1 MDGTAVTVSVIVPA
15 YNHAA
20 WIGQA
25 IHSVFRQTLTDW
37 ELILIDDASSD
48 ETWSVIQAY
57 TRPLSSENGR
67 ITTIRHTHNQGAPT
81 TLNEG
86 MALAQGEYIAI
97 LNSDDAWQPERL
109 ERMVRFARRQELD
122 FLVTGLTLWDRDA
135 GCKDESEPDW
145 LKWYRSLYA
154 DWLSHG
160 DFLRTL
166 LRGNFFITT
175 SNFFFLR
182 HLFDAHGG
190 FANLRYV
197 HDYEYA
203 LRLFGKGVKMQ
214 CLWDEKLLNYR
225 LHDHNTIREKPLA
238 AIEEN
243 MLMLLEQLPE
253 LYPYLDYSRLEGL
266 KLQLQDLQR
275 YTREEWL
282 SAIHYQLLNKEK
294 ELFGLIYDRDE
305 WIQERDEIISNQ
317 QILISDRDDWIAER
331 DHTINTLQ
339 ADIRQQEQNLQER
352 DRIISGQQG
361 WIADRDRWITER
373 DQWIAERDQLIRE
386 RDEHIHK
393 LEQELQR
400 LLHSRAYRTGTLLAW
415 PIRQLRGRLHPDR
428 WKFNH
433 A

>member
-20 WIGQA
+20 WVGQA

-57 TRPLSSENGR
+57 TRPLSSTNGR
-67 ITTIRHTHNQGAPT
+67 IITIRHTRNQGAPT

-86 MALAQGEYIAI
+86 MALARGEYIAI

-122 FLVTGLTLWDRDA
+122 FLVTGLNLWDRDA
-135 GCKDESEPDW
+135 ACKDESEPDW
-145 LKWYRSLYA
+145 LKWYRGLYA

-175 SNFFFLR
+175 SNFFFQR
-182 HLFDAHGG
+182 HLFDTHGG
-190 FANLRYV
+190 FADLRYV

-203 LRLFGKGVKMQ
+203 LRLFGKGAKMQ

-266 KLQLQDLQR
+266 KFQLQDLQR

-282 SAIHYQLLNKEK
+282 STIHYQLLNKEK
-294 ELFGLIYDRDE
+294 ELFALIYDRDE
-305 WIQERDEIISNQ
+305 WIR
-317 QILISDRDDWIAER
+317 DRDDIIASQQAMVTERDDWVAER
-331 DHTINTLQ
+331 DRTISTLQ
-339 ADIRQQEQNLQER
+339 AVIRQQEQCLEAHKRMVSDR
-352 DRIISGQQG
+352 DS
-361 WIADRDRWITER
+361 WIADRDGWITER
-373 DQWIAERDQLIRE
+373 DQMLKA
-386 RDEHIHK
+386 RDEHIRT
-393 LEQELQR
+393 LEQNLQA
-400 LLHSRAYRTGTLLAW
+400 LCHSRAYRAGTLLAW
-415 PIRQLRGRLHPDR
+415 PVRQLRERLHPER
-428 WKFNH
+428 WKLNH